1 MTDEQ
6 VEALIRQ
13 ALQREDLWKHV
24 DQAQSQFLNVSHPYT
39 HLVLLDASVYERVLE
54 VLRLAKLGDAKD
66 LEYVVR
72 STWEITAVEYQGPYF
87 DAAGNLYTQSVIGVA
102 LKSGSRIQRI
112 RVAVTYMASRALQ
125 EWTGASEND
134 YERHRRDMETGARQF
149 VEMLLSGKGRDD
161 SWDPLWQQG
170 DLEISADGISWIRS
184 QIARG

>member
-6 VEALIRQ
+6 VEALIRR

-24 DQAQSQFLNVSHPYT
+24 DQAQSQFLNVGHPYT
-39 HLVLLDASVYERVLE
+39 HLVLLDASVYERVRE
-54 VLRLAKLGDAKD
+54 VVRIAKLGDAKD

-72 STWEITAVEYQGPYF
+72 STWEITAVEYQGPYY
-87 DAAGNLYTQSVIGVA
+87 DAEGNLYTASAISVA

-112 RVAVTYMASRALQ
+112 RVAVTYMASGALQ
-125 EWTGASEND
+125 EWTGAAEND
-134 YERHRRDMETGARQF
+134 YERHRRDMENAARQF

-170 DLEISADGISWIRS
+170 DLKIDADGISWIRS